1 MIKYLKKS
9 FFFII
14 PFIIY
19 LVVIIIVDPYNYFN
33 ISHEISNDAKTE
45 ISDKVEPHL
54 FRIINYQNNP
64 KRNIVLGDSRADN
77 LFEHFD
83 AHYWANLSYGG
94 GSIKEIVQTFWWV
107 ANKYPLD
114 TVFIGINLNLYNKYN
129 KRFWVEETL
138 ERKKNFAS
146 YGFNSYTLKSTFY
159 IIKSL
164 IIGKE
169 IILDEPS
176 MTKEEFWEYQL
187 NESAHKFYSKFS
199 YPDKYAHELEDIS
212 DYCQQ
217 NHIILL
223 FWIPP
228 TYIDF
233 QERKKNYNLVAVD
246 SIFVKDL
253 NRFGTLY
260 NYDVNS
266 ELTQDSTNF
275 EDPMH
280 FNSET
285 GHLIFNEIFKRHN

>member
-33 ISHEISNDAKTE
+33 ISHAISNDIKTE

-54 FRIINYQNNP
+54 FRIINYQNSP

-83 AHYWANLSYGG
+83 AHDWANLSYGG

-107 ANKYPLD
+107 ANEYPLD

-159 IIKSL
+159 IVKSL
-164 IIGKE
+164 ITGKE
-169 IILDEPS
+169 IILDKPS

-199 YPDKYAHELEDIS
+199 YPTNYAEELKTIS
-212 DYCQQ
+212 DYCHS
-217 NHIILL
+217 NHIQLI

-233 QERKKNYNLVAVD
+233 QKRKEDYQLEKID
-246 SIFVKDL
+246 STFVNDL
-253 NRFGTLY
+253 SNFGLLY
-260 NYDVNS
+260 NDDVDS
-266 ELTQDSTNF
+266 ELTRAKENF

-280 FNSET
+280 FDGKT
-285 GHLIFNEIFKRHN
+285 GELIFTRIFGKNP